1 MKMNVYADK
10 CALKYKKEGGV
21 WKKDRPRVC
30 DDKGLVFI
38 RGSVISYWDDQ

>member
-10 CALKYKKEGGV
+10 CALKYKKEGGGV

-30 DDKGLVFI
+30 DDKGLVFMQ
-38 RGSVISYWDDQ
+38 RVRYKLLV